1 MTRFVLWDIDLTLV
15 DARGFG
21 SRWYARALA
30 EVTGIELERMP
41 DTAGRTELA
50 IASDVLR
57 THGAPADAAS
67 ITAMFDALDTAVA
80 DTREE
85 LARDGRAMPGAHRAL
100 DAASGE
106 FVQTAVTGNL
116 HRVARHKVGAFEL
129 DRHLDLDIG
138 GFGADSVHRQDL
150 ITASMAKTG
159 AKRGTAPAAGSVVVV
174 GDTPHDVAGA
184 LHHGAVA
191 VGVATGSSS
200 AAQLRDAGAH
210 AVLPDLTDTAAV
222 LTALRAG

>member
-1 MTRFVLWDIDLTLV
+1 MLWDIDLTLV

-30 EVTGIELERMP
+30 AVTGIELERMP

-57 THGAPADAAS
+57 THGVPADEETV
-67 ITAMFDALDTAVA
+67 TAMFDALDSAVA
-80 DTREE
+80 DTRAE
-85 LARDGRAMPGAHRAL
+85 LAREGRAMPGAHQAL
-100 DAASGE
+100 DAAAGE

-116 HRVARHKVGAFEL
+116 DRVARHKVGAFDL

-138 GFGADSVHRQDL
+138 GFGADSVHRHDL
-150 ITASMAKTG
+150 ISASMAKTG
-159 AKRGTAPAAGSVVVV
+159 AKRGAAPAVESVVVV
-174 GDTPHDVAGA
+174 GDTPHDVVGA
-184 LHHGAVA
+184 LHHGAVP

-200 AAQLRDAGAH
+200 ADQLRAAGAH
-210 AVLPDLTDTAAV
+210 AVLPDLTDTTAV
-222 LTALRAG
+222 LAALRS

>member
-1 MTRFVLWDIDLTLV
+1 MLWDIDLTLV

-21 SRWYARALA
+21 TRWYARALA
-30 EVTGIELERMP
+30 EVTGLQLERMP

-57 THGAPADAAS
+57 VHGVAVEETTVAAL
-67 ITAMFDALDTAVA
+67 FDALDAAVA

-85 LARDGRAMPGAHRAL
+85 LARDGRAMPGAQRAL
-100 DAASGE
+100 HAASEE

-116 HRVARHKVGAFEL
+116 HQVARHKVGAFGL

-138 GFGADSVHRQDL
+138 GFGADSVHRHEL
-150 ITASMAKTG
+150 ITAAMAKAG
-159 AKRGTAPAAGSVVVV
+159 AKHGTPPAAGSVVVV

-191 VGVATGSSS
+191 VGVATGGSSTD
-200 AAQLRDAGAH
+200 QLRAAGAA
-210 AVLPDLTDTAAV
+210 AVLPDLTDTTAV
-222 LTALRAG
+222 LAALRS

>member
-1 MTRFVLWDIDLTLV
+1 MLWDIDLTLV

-21 SRWYARALA
+21 SRWYAHALA
-30 EVTGIELERMP
+30 RVTGIELERMP

-57 THGAPADAAS
+57 THGAPTDEDTV
-67 ITAMFDALDTAVA
+67 TAMFDALDTAVA

-85 LARDGRAMPGAHRAL
+85 LARSGRAMPGARESL
-100 DAASGE
+100 DAAAGE

-116 HRVARHKVGAFEL
+116 DRVARHKVGAFGL

-138 GFGADSVHRQDL
+138 GYGADSVHRHDL
-150 ITASMAKTG
+150 ISASMAKTG
-159 AKRGTAPAAGSVVVV
+159 AKRGTAPAVESVVVV

-191 VGVATGSSS
+191 VGVATGGSSVR
-200 AAQLRDAGAH
+200 QLREAGAH
-210 AVLPDLTDTAAV
+210 AVLPDLTDTPAV
-222 LTALRAG
+222 LAALRT